1 MRRALLTAIIG
12 FSTGFLGLIIGAEW
26 YKSEIISE
34 LGQDVPAQF
43 LNYHVSPDESFA
55 SKTSTEIDTS
65 FFREDFVEASHT
77 STTSVVFI
85 QTSTE
90 YEYLGRNIF
99 DWFFEPRSSQK
110 VSSGSGVILSEDGYI
125 VTNNHV
131 IEDADV
137 IRVTAGKKIYDAE
150 LIGTDPST
158 DLAVIKVQDT
168 KLPAI
173 PLGQSKNVN
182 VGEWVLAVGNPFN
195 LTSTV
200 TAGIVSA
207 KGRNINILRDRFPIE
222 SFIQTDAAIN
232 PGNSGGALVNK
243 KGELIGI
250 NTAILS
256 RTGSY
261 AGYGFAVPVDIVKKV
276 YTDLVEYGQVQKA
289 LTGAEFLD
297 IDSEIADR
305 LELKNLQ
312 GVLVTGIARNSA
324 SESAGLEKGDVI
336 LRANGQ
342 KVDSKANLEEYLAGL
357 YPGDEIELVVRRDDR
372 TLNKALTL
380 TNREGTTE
388 ILRRVTF
395 YSEDLQ
401 ATFEALSKVE
411 RDAFEVSGGVRVIDF
426 DRRGFFARLD
436 IPEGFIITSING
448 RSMDTPE
455 QLSDLLSRIRGRV
468 TVVGIDRNGR
478 QVYYPYRF

>member
-1 MRRALLTAIIG
+1 MRRTITTAIIG
-12 FSTGFLGLIIGAEW
+12 FLTGFLGLVAGIEW
-26 YKSEIISE
+26 YKSEIISTLE
-34 LGQDVPAQF
+34 QSSDAQF
-43 LNYHVSPDESFA
+43 SSYVSDEKAVVSLPEA
-55 SKTSTEIDTS
+55 SLDTS
-65 FFREDFVEASHT
+65 YFRQDFVQASFSST
-77 STTSVVFI
+77 SSVVFI

-90 YEYLGRNIF
+90 YEYHGRSIF
-99 DWFFEPRSSQK
+99 DWFFEPRSGQQI
-110 VSSGSGVILSEDGYI
+110 SSGSGVILSKDGYI

-131 IEDADV
+131 IENADV

-158 DLAVIKVQDT
+158 DLAVIKIQDDD
-168 KLPAI
+168 LPAI
-173 PLGQSKNVN
+173 PLGKSSQVN

-207 KGRNINILRDRFPIE
+207 KGRNINILKDRFPIE

-243 KGELIGI
+243 NGELIGI

-276 YTDLVEYGQVQKA
+276 YTDLVKYGQVQKA
-289 LTGAEFLD
+289 HSGAEFLD
-297 IDSEIADR
+297 IDSEIA
-305 LELKNLQ
+305 EQLQ
-312 GVLVTGIARNSA
+312 LTDLNGVLVTGVSRSSA
-324 SESAGLEKGDVI
+324 SENAGLEKGDVI
-336 LRANGQ
+336 VEANGREI
-342 KVDSKANLEEYLAGL
+342 DSKAKLEEYMAGL
-357 YPGDEIELVVRRDDR
+357 YPGDQVDLKVRRENR
-372 TLNKALTL
+372 LINRSLTL

-388 ILRRVTF
+388 ILRRVTY
-395 YSEDLQ
+395 YSEDLG

-411 RDAFEVSGGVRVIDF
+411 RDAFGISGGIKVIDF

-436 IPEGFIITSING
+436 IPEGFIITSVNG
-448 RSMDTPE
+448 RTMDSPAE
-455 QLSDLLSRIRGRV
+455 LSDLLSRIRGKV
-468 TVVGIDRNGR
+468 IIVGINKSGR

>member
-1 MRRALLTAIIG
+1 MRRTILTAIIG
-12 FSTGFLGLIIGAEW
+12 FSTGFLGLIVGAEW
-26 YKSEIISE
+26 YKSEIISSI
-34 LGQDVPAQF
+34 GQAGQAQF
-43 LNYHVSPDESFA
+43 SNYISDESEPI
-55 SKTSTEIDTS
+55 SRPELSMDTS
-65 FFREDFVEASHT
+65 YFREDFVAASFSST
-77 STTSVVFI
+77 SSVVFI

-90 YEYLGRNIF
+90 YEYMGRSIF
-99 DWFFEPRSSQK
+99 DWFFEPRSGQQIG
-110 VSSGSGVILSEDGYI
+110 SGSGVILSKDGYI

-131 IEDADV
+131 IENADV
-137 IRVTAGKKIYDAE
+137 IRVTAGKKIYDAT

-158 DLAVIKVQDT
+158 DLAVIKVQDDN
-168 KLPAI
+168 LPAI
-173 PLGQSKNVN
+173 PLGKSDQVN

-207 KGRNINILRDRFPIE
+207 KGRNINILKDRFPIE

-243 KGELIGI
+243 EGELIGI

-276 YTDLVEYGQVQKA
+276 YTDLVRYGQVQKA
-289 LTGAEFLD
+289 LSGAEFLD

-305 LELKNLQ
+305 LELQDLN
-312 GVLVTGIARNSA
+312 GVLVTSVARSGA
-324 SESAGLEKGDVI
+324 SFAAGLEKGDVI
-336 LRANGQ
+336 LGANGQ
-342 KVDSKANLEEYLAGL
+342 TIDSKAKLEEYLAGL
-357 YPGDEIELVVRRDDR
+357 YPGDEVALKVRRDSRVIDKK
-372 TLNKALTL
+372 LVL

-388 ILRRVTF
+388 ILKRVTYF
-395 YSEDLQ
+395 SEDLK
-401 ATFEALSKVE
+401 ATFEAVSKVE
-411 RDAFEVSGGVRVIDF
+411 RDAFGISGGVKVIDY

-436 IPEGFIITSING
+436 ISEGFIITSVNG
-448 RSMDTPE
+448 RTMESPE
-455 QLSDLLSRIRGRV
+455 ELSDLLSRIRGKV
-468 TVVGIDRNGR
+468 IIVGITKNGR